1 MKSKIIVHPVLF
13 AVFPVIMLY
22 FNNIRFVS
30 VSEIVL
36 PLAIVVGITVS
47 IWIVL
52 KLILKDDIKSAL
64 ITSFVLVICF
74 SYGYAYL
81 MMDGFT
87 INDIDISKHRYLL
100 IPFLTVFIVGVFY
113 LIKTNKKLNSANTIT
128 NIGSL
133 TIVVIT
139 LVNIGAYNLENSFA
153 IDIEDEPTLGLESI
167 KNTKELPNIYF
178 IILDGYPG
186 YDSLKTTSNYD
197 NSQFINYL
205 EDNGFFIHKESYSN
219 YAHSFISIP
228 STLNMKYFNYLAE
241 EVGDSRDQ
249 TIPYEMGS
257 NNKVMNFLKS
267 QGYTVA
273 SFDSGWGFTRDMK
286 SAELQLCGDN
296 QLFNSNFLIMLVKA
310 SALNPI
316 YVKIFETSHIEL
328 KLCAFDELPKIQ
340 NRVTEPVFVFAHIL
354 LPHPPYIFAANG
366 EIRSVDSLDL
376 SLEIEDNNNRG
387 AHLEQLKFVNNKM
400 PEVVNQLLD
409 SESPPVI
416 IIASDHGT
424 AFLFNGKLENWD
436 NPTNEM
442 VKERMDNI
450 MFVYLPDNAIDIFY
464 EDMTSVNIFRVLFN
478 HYFETEMEILEDRSF
493 FSKDEYYNF
502 KDVTKMLRTT

>member
-36 PLAIVVGITVS
+36 PLAIIVGITVS

-87 INDIDISKHRYLL
+87 INDFDISKHRYLL

-113 LIKTNKKLNSANTIT
+113 LIKTNKRLNSANTIT

-205 EDNGFFIHKESYSN
+205 EDNGFFI
-219 YAHSFISIP
+219 
-228 STLNMKYFNYLAE
+228 
-241 EVGDSRDQ
+241 
-249 TIPYEMGS
+249 
-257 NNKVMNFLKS
+257 NN
-267 QGYTVA
+267 
-273 SFDSGWGFTRDMK
+273 
-286 SAELQLCGDN
+286 
-296 QLFNSNFLIMLVKA
+296 
-310 SALNPI
+310 
-316 YVKIFETSHIEL
+316 
-328 KLCAFDELPKIQ
+328 
-340 NRVTEPVFVFAHIL
+340 
-354 LPHPPYIFAANG
+354 
-366 EIRSVDSLDL
+366 
-376 SLEIEDNNNRG
+376 
-387 AHLEQLKFVNNKM
+387 
-400 PEVVNQLLD
+400 
-409 SESPPVI
+409 
-416 IIASDHGT
+416 
-424 AFLFNGKLENWD
+424 
-436 NPTNEM
+436 
-442 VKERMDNI
+442 
-450 MFVYLPDNAIDIFY
+450 
-464 EDMTSVNIFRVLFN
+464 
-478 HYFETEMEILEDRSF
+478 
-493 FSKDEYYNF
+493 
-502 KDVTKMLRTT
+502 

>member
-1 MKSKIIVHPVLF
+1 MKPKIIIHPILF
-13 AVFPVIMLY
+13 AIFPVIMLY

-30 VSEIVL
+30 FSEILL
-36 PLAIVVGITVS
+36 PLAIIVSITIP

-52 KLILKDDIKSAL
+52 KLILKDSIKSAL

-74 SYGYAYL
+74 SYGYTYL

-87 INDIDISKHRYLL
+87 INDFDISKHRYLL
-100 IPFLTVFIVGVFY
+100 VPFLAVFAVGVFY
-113 LIKTNKKLNSANTIT
+113 LAKTKKKLNSVNAIT
-128 NIGSL
+128 NVGSL

-139 LVNIGAYNLENSFA
+139 LVNIGAYNLENSFS
-153 IDIEDEPTLGLESI
+153 IDVEDDPALGLEFL
-167 KNTKELPNIYF
+167 KNEKELPDIYF

-197 NSQFINYL
+197 NSEFINYL
-205 EDNGFFIHKESYSN
+205 SDNGFFVHKESYAN
-219 YAHSFISIP
+219 YAHSFVSIP
-228 STLNMKYFNYLAE
+228 STLNMKYLNYLAE

-257 NNKVMNFLKS
+257 NNKVMNFLS
-267 QGYTVA
+267 LQGYTVA
-273 SFDSGWGFTRDMK
+273 NFDSGWGFTRDMK

-328 KLCAFDELPKIQ
+328 KLCVFDELPKVQ
-340 NRVTEPVFVFAHIL
+340 SRTTEPVFVFAHIL

-376 SLEIEDNNNRG
+376 SLEIKDNNNRD
-387 AHLEQLKFVNNKM
+387 AHLEQLKFVNKKM
-400 PEVVNQLLD
+400 TEVINQLLS

-416 IIASDHGT
+416 IITSDHGT
-424 AFLFNGKLENWD
+424 AFLFDGKLENWD
-436 NPTNEM
+436 DPTNEM
-442 VKERMDNI
+442 MKERMDNI
-450 MFVYLPDNAIDIFY
+450 MFVYLPDDTADIFY
-464 EDMTSVNIFRVLFN
+464 EDMTPVNMFRILFN
-478 HYFETEMEILEDRSF
+478 HYFGTELEILEDRSF
-493 FSKDEYYNF
+493 FTKDQYYNF
-502 KDVTKMLRTT
+502 IDITDILRNT